1 MQDSWTGKLQKEGAI
16 RYRGN
21 YEETMPNHLSREPL
35 GGSQASKNAKERR
48 REPGGIQIQCEAYI
62 QTLWLMRCNEID
74 RVSAELSHSN
84 IFEPC
89 LDWKTRLCC
98 KGGGG
103 PCWAV
108 SCHWAVI
115 ELSLSC
121 HWAVC
126 LEAWWH
132 NSRSWREHLCW
143 PGVAKHKAR
152 TFRLYD
158 SPFEIISGFSFFF
171 PNVTNDDISY
181 IIALSQCPC
190 FVRLFPLHLSQNL
203 LHGQYFIWVLHSLH
217 APDPQTWA
225 FLSKVFGK
233 HCWVRVCPLETS
245 KIFKQHSSS
254 HAGGL
259 LNGAE
264 TERSAPNIF
273 WIPVLHKL
281 HRIAFDSSS
290 PHRCW
295 LVFYRSWVA
304 KLCIPSKSQAK
315 SRLSQT

>member
-1 MQDSWTGKLQKEGAI
+1 MLWVMSNDPVFQQNCLIRTCSNHVLIGKHDCVA
-16 RYRGN
+16 RAVVN
-21 YEETMPNHLSREPL
+21 P
-35 GGSQASKNAKERR
+35 
-48 REPGGIQIQCEAYI
+48 
-62 QTLWLMRCNEID
+62 
-74 RVSAELSHSN
+74 AEL
-84 IFEPC
+84 
-89 LDWKTRLCC
+89 L
-98 KGGGG
+98 
-103 PCWAV
+103 
-108 SCHWAVI
+108 AVI

-158 SPFEIISGFSFFF
+158 SPFEMISVFSFFF

-295 LVFYRSWVA
+295 LVFYSFRA
-304 KLCIPSKSQAK
+304 G
-315 SRLSQT
+315 